1 MKLVS
6 FTFGFLISSLVF
18 AGAEGPVGI
27 FDESCDVGNPKLAGS
42 SSFDDATGTYRIR
55 GAGAN
60 MWAAQDQFQFS
71 YKKLKG
77 DFILRA
83 EIRFLG
89 ESDQNHRKG
98 GWIIR
103 DSLEDDSK
111 HVNASLHAGDGL
123 IALQF
128 RKTKGGITES
138 VVSPDVGPSYLQLER
153 RGDRYLMSSSTLG
166 SPLKTVEVSGVSLEN
181 EVYVGL
187 YVCSHSEDE
196 METAVFQNVNIVH
209 PGAFISAE

>member
-1 MKLVS
+1 
-6 FTFGFLISSLVF
+6 
-18 AGAEGPVGI
+18 
-27 FDESCDVGNPKLAGS
+27 
-42 SSFDDATGTYRIR
+42 
-55 GAGAN
+55 

-111 HVNASLHAGDGL
+111 HVNASLHAGDGF

-187 YVCSHSEDE
+187 FVCSHAEDE

-209 PGAFISAE
+209 PGAFSSTE